1 MGNDNKNAN
10 KTFTIFKN
18 VFSKETGQ
26 VSTDLGTKHRWVKGI
41 KVVKMK
47 CHTLSQEPKKNEMQN
62 TLVTL
67 TNLFL

>member
-1 MGNDNKNAN
+1 MGNDNENAN

-41 KVVKMK
+41 KV
-47 CHTLSQEPKKNEMQN
+47 C
-62 TLVTL
+62 
-67 TNLFL
+67 